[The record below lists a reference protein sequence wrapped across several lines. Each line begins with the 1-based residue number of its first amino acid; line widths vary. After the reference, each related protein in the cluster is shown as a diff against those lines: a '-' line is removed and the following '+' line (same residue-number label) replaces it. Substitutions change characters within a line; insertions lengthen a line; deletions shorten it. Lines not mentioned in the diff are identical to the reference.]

1 MAVYK
6 PRRLRNE
13 TEPEQVREPSLY
25 RSLCTS
31 LLSTL
36 LSLVM
41 LVGTTFAWFTESI
54 TTGVYTITA
63 GNLST
68 VTSYCTDLTNL
79 NWQLLNPGNND
90 LFGGTTFSKS
100 NATRTAY
107 LKLENESPNP
117 VKYLIS
123 FVYNSETAGTLKKS
137 DGTTAANQNLSELM
151 SFAYTVTSDA
161 TPTFTGTANKSLTLS
176 ESATSPFSIIVEGN
190 KTVYVK
196 LELTLGSYEGEWT
209 GTPPSIDL
217 KLELVITQPDGD
229 GKLEENNTASQTLQT
244 ETPVTVGEAATSE
257 GANLTVGV
265 TIENAPETP
274 APAGEPADKPVGE
287 GFYPARRFTESP
299 DRPSV
304 GADDPVR
311 PKTPRQRCLFPKR
324 GRAAAL
330 PPLRRFCRYSSVLTL
345 SFPALPAY
353 G

>member
-54 TTGVYTITA
+54 TTGVYEIKA
-63 GNLST
+63 GNQST
-68 VTSYCTDLTNL
+68 VTSYCTDLTKL

-100 NATRTAY
+100 NATQTAY
-107 LKLENESPNP
+107 LKLENESSSP

-123 FVYNSETAGTLKKS
+123 FVYNSETAGTLEKS
-137 DGTTAANQNLSELM
+137 DGTTETSQKLSDLM
-151 SFAYTVTSDA
+151 SFAYTVASDA
-161 TPTFTGTANKSLTLS
+161 TAEGGVPSFAHSTGHSIPLGDS
-176 ESATSPFSIIVEGN
+176 EASPFSIIVEGN

-196 LELTLGSYEGEWT
+196 LDLTLGSYEGTWRDE
-209 GTPPSIDL
+209 PKIDL
-217 KLELVITQPDGD
+217 QLKLVITQPDNND
-229 GKLEENNTASQTLQT
+229 LEENNTASQALQA
-244 ETPVTVGEAATSE
+244 ETPVTVGEAETSE

-265 TIENAPETP
+265 TIENALETP
-274 APAGEPADKPVGE
+274 APAGEPADKPIVEPAVEPVVG
-287 GFYPARRFTESP
+287 PAAEPSTETATAP
-299 DRPSV
+299 
-304 GADDPVR
+304 
-311 PKTPRQRCLFPKR
+311 
-324 GRAAAL
+324 AAET
-330 PPLRRFCRYSSVLTL
+330 SSAETAQEL
-345 SFPALPAY
+345 SSAPEATE
-353 G
+353 

>member
-54 TTGVYTITA
+54 TTGVYEIKA

-68 VTSYCTDLTNL
+68 VTSYCTDLTKL

-100 NATRTAY
+100 NATQTAY
-107 LKLENESPNP
+107 LKLENESSSP

-123 FVYNSETAGTLKKS
+123 FVYNSETAGTLEKS
-137 DGTTAANQNLSELM
+137 DGTTETGQKLSELM
-151 SFAYTVTSDA
+151 SFAYTVASDA
-161 TPTFTGTANKSLTLS
+161 TAEGGVPSFDNGTGGNITLGNS
-176 ESATSPFSIIVEGN
+176 KDSPFSVIVAGN

-196 LELTLGSYEGEWT
+196 LDLILDNYEGTWT
-209 GTPPSIDL
+209 VEPKIDL
-217 KLELVITQPDGD
+217 RLKLVITQPDNND
-229 GKLEENNTASQTLQT
+229 LEENNIASQALQA

-257 GANLTVGV
+257 GATLTVG
-265 TIENAPETP
+265 
-274 APAGEPADKPVGE
+274 
-287 GFYPARRFTESP
+287 
-299 DRPSV
+299 
-304 GADDPVR
+304 
-311 PKTPRQRCLFPKR
+311 
-324 GRAAAL
+324 
-330 PPLRRFCRYSSVLTL
+330 
-345 SFPALPAY
+345 
-353 G
+353 

>member
-68 VTSYCTDLTNL
+68 VTSYCTDLTKL

-100 NATRTAY
+100 NATQTAY
-107 LKLENESPNP
+107 LKLENESSSP

-123 FVYNSETAGTLKKS
+123 FVYNSETAGTLENP
-137 DGTTAANQNLSELM
+137 DGTKNLSELM
-151 SFAYTVTSDA
+151 SFAYTVANDA
-161 TPTFTGTANKSLTLS
+161 TPTFANEPNKSLKLGDS
-176 ESATSPFSIIVEGN
+176 EASPFSILVQGGS
-190 KTVYVK
+190 TVFVK
-196 LELTLGSYEGEWT
+196 LDLILGSYEGTWT
-209 GTPPSIDL
+209 AEPKIDL
-217 KLELVITQPDGD
+217 QLKLVITQPDNNDLED
-229 GKLEENNTASQTLQT
+229 GSSTAPQALQA
-244 ETPVTVGEAATSE
+244 EPPVTVSEAEPSE
-257 GANLTVGV
+257 GATLTVGV
-265 TIENAPETP
+265 TIENELETP
-274 APAGEPADKPVGE
+274 APAGEPADKPVVEPAGE
-287 GFYPARRFTESP
+287 PVVKPAAEPSTE
-299 DRPSV
+299 
-304 GADDPVR
+304 
-311 PKTPRQRCLFPKR
+311 
-324 GRAAAL
+324 AATA
-330 PPLRRFCRYSSVLTL
+330 PAAETSSAETAQEL
-345 SFPALPAY
+345 SSAPEATE
-353 G
+353 

>member
-63 GNLST
+63 GKLST
-68 VTSYCTDLTNL
+68 VTSYCKTLGESPTWTVLKN
-79 NWQLLNPGNND
+79 GNND
-90 LFGGTTFSKS
+90 LFSDMTFNTP
-100 NATRTAY
+100 NATQAVY
-107 LKLENESPNP
+107 LQLKNESPNP

-123 FVYNSETAGTLKKS
+123 FLCGSETAGTLKNSNSTNTPGQK
-137 DGTTAANQNLSELM
+137 LSELM
-151 SFAYTVTSDA
+151 SFAYTVASD
-161 TPTFTGTANKSLTLS
+161 TTTEGGVPSFENGTGGNITLGNS
-176 ESATSPFSIIVEGN
+176 KDSPFSILVKGGS
-190 KTVYVK
+190 TVYVK

-217 KLELVITQPDGD
+217 RLKLVITQPDNND
-229 GKLEENNTASQTLQT
+229 SEENNTTSQALQAK
-244 ETPVTVGEAATSE
+244 TPVTVGEAATSE

-265 TIENAPETP
+265 TIENALETP
-274 APAGEPADKPVGE
+274 APAGEPADKPVVE
-287 GFYPARRFTESP
+287 PAAEPVVEPAAEPSTETATAP
-299 DRPSV
+299 
-304 GADDPVR
+304 
-311 PKTPRQRCLFPKR
+311 
-324 GRAAAL
+324 AAET
-330 PPLRRFCRYSSVLTL
+330 SSAETAQEL
-345 SFPALPAY
+345 SSAPETTE
-353 G
+353 

>member
-79 NWQLLNPGNND
+79 NWQLLNPGNNN

-100 NATRTAY
+100 NATQTAY
-107 LKLENESPNP
+107 LKLENESSSP

-123 FVYNSETAGTLKKS
+123 FVYNSETAGTLEKS
-137 DGTTAANQNLSELM
+137 DGTTETSQKLSDLM
-151 SFAYTVTSDA
+151 SFAYTVTSD
-161 TPTFTGTANKSLTLS
+161 TNPEGNIPSFENGTGGNITLGNS
-176 ESATSPFSIIVEGN
+176 KDSPFSILVKGGS
-190 KTVYVK
+190 TVYVK
-196 LELTLGSYEGEWT
+196 LGLTLGSYEGTWT
-209 GTPPSIDL
+209 TNPKIDL
-217 KLELVITQPDGD
+217 QLKLVITQPDNND
-229 GKLEENNTASQTLQT
+229 SEENSTASQALQA
-244 ETPVTVGEAATSE
+244 ETPVMVGEAETSE

-265 TIENAPETP
+265 TIENELETP
-274 APAGEPADKPVGE
+274 APAGEPADKLIVEPAVEPVVE
-287 GFYPARRFTESP
+287 PAAEPSTETATAP
-299 DRPSV
+299 
-304 GADDPVR
+304 
-311 PKTPRQRCLFPKR
+311 
-324 GRAAAL
+324 AAEDT
-330 PPLRRFCRYSSVLTL
+330 SSAETAQEL
-345 SFPALPAY
+345 SSAPEATE
-353 G
+353 

>member
-68 VTSYCTDLTNL
+68 VTWYCTDLTTPNP

-100 NATRTAY
+100 NATQTAY
-107 LKLENESPNP
+107 LKLENESSSP

-123 FVYNSETAGTLKKS
+123 FVYNSETAGTLERS
-137 DGTTAANQNLSELM
+137 DGTEVPDQKLSDLM
-151 SFAYTVTSDA
+151 SFAYTVASDA

-176 ESATSPFSIIVEGN
+176 ESATSPFSIFVPGGGIVH
-190 KTVYVK
+190 VK
-196 LELTLGSYEGEWT
+196 LELKLGNYEGTWT
-209 GTPPSIDL
+209 VEPKINLRL
-217 KLELVITQPDGD
+217 KLVITQPDNND
-229 GKLEENNTASQTLQT
+229 LEENNAAPQALQA

-257 GANLTVGV
+257 GANLTVGA
-265 TIENAPETP
+265 TIENELKTP
-274 APAGEPADKPVGE
+274 APAGEPADKSIVEPAVEPVVGPAAEPSTETATEPPAE
-287 GFYPARRFTESP
+287 GTSSAETAQELSSAPEATE
-299 DRPSV
+299 
-304 GADDPVR
+304 
-311 PKTPRQRCLFPKR
+311 
-324 GRAAAL
+324 
-330 PPLRRFCRYSSVLTL
+330 
-345 SFPALPAY
+345 
-353 G
+353 

>member
-68 VTSYCTDLTNL
+68 VTSYCTDLDKL
-79 NWQLLNPGNND
+79 DWQLLNESNTT
-90 LFGGTTFSKS
+90 LFGGMTFS
-100 NATRTAY
+100 NPDTTQTAY
-107 LKLENESPNP
+107 LKLENESSSP

-123 FVYNSETAGTLKKS
+123 FVCGNETAGTLEKS
-137 DGTTAANQNLSELM
+137 DGTTTTTSEGKLSKLM
-151 SFAYTVTSDA
+151 SFAYTVASD
-161 TPTFTGTANKSLTLS
+161 TTTEGGVPSFDNVTDGNIKLGK
-176 ESATSPFSIIVEGN
+176 SATSSFSIIVEGN

-196 LELTLGSYEGEWT
+196 LDLILDNYEGTWT
-209 GTPPSIDL
+209 VEPKIDL
-217 KLELVITQPDGD
+217 QLKLVITQPDNND
-229 GKLEENNTASQTLQT
+229 SEENNPASQALQAA
-244 ETPVTVGEAATSE
+244 TPVTNNDAEPSE

-265 TIENAPETP
+265 TIENELETP
-274 APAGEPADKPVGE
+274 APAGEPADKPVVE
-287 GFYPARRFTESP
+287 PAVEPVVEPAAEPSTETATAP
-299 DRPSV
+299 T
-304 GADDPVR
+304 AE
-311 PKTPRQRCLFPKR
+311 T
-324 GRAAAL
+324 
-330 PPLRRFCRYSSVLTL
+330 SSAETAQEL
-345 SFPALPAY
+345 SSAPEATE
-353 G
+353 

>member
-36 LSLVM
+36 LSLIM

-68 VTSYCTDLTNL
+68 VTSYCTDLTNPNP
-79 NWQLLNPGNND
+79 NWQPLNESNTT
-90 LFGGTTFSKS
+90 LFGGMTFS
-100 NATRTAY
+100 NTNNTQTAY
-107 LKLENESPNP
+107 LRLENKGSSP

-123 FVYNSETAGTLKKS
+123 FLCSNEKPDTPENSNSTS
-137 DGTTAANQNLSELM
+137 TTSEGKLSKLM
-151 SFAYTVTSDA
+151 SFAYTVANDA
-161 TPTFTGTANKSLTLS
+161 TPTFANEPNKSLKLGDS
-176 ESATSPFSIIVEGN
+176 EASPFSILVEGN

-217 KLELVITQPDGD
+217 KLKLVITQPDNND
-229 GKLEENNTASQTLQT
+229 SEENHTASQALQAV
-244 ETPVTVGEAATSE
+244 TPVTNNDAETSE

-265 TIENAPETP
+265 TIENELGTP
-274 APAGEPADKPVGE
+274 APAGEPADKPAGE
-287 GFYPARRFTESP
+287 TVVEPITEPSTEAATAPAAEGTSSAETAQELSSAPEATE
-299 DRPSV
+299 
-304 GADDPVR
+304 
-311 PKTPRQRCLFPKR
+311 
-324 GRAAAL
+324 
-330 PPLRRFCRYSSVLTL
+330 
-345 SFPALPAY
+345 
-353 G
+353 

>member
-1 MAVYK
+1 MAIYK

-54 TTGVYTITA
+54 TTGVYEIKA

-68 VTSYCTDLTNL
+68 VTSYCTDLTKL

-100 NATRTAY
+100 NATQTAY
-107 LKLENESPNP
+107 LKLENKSLNR
-117 VKYLIS
+117 VKYLIR

-137 DGTTAANQNLSELM
+137 VGTTETNQKLSDLM
-151 SFAYTVTSDA
+151 SFAYTVTSD
-161 TPTFTGTANKSLTLS
+161 TNPGGNIPSFDHRTGHSIPLDKS
-176 ESATSPFSIIVEGN
+176 AASPFSVIVEGN

-217 KLELVITQPDGD
+217 KLKLVITQPDNNDLED
-229 GKLEENNTASQTLQT
+229 GSSTTSQPLQA
-244 ETPVTVGEAATSE
+244 ETPVMVGEAEPSE
-257 GANLTVGV
+257 GATLTVGV

-274 APAGEPADKPVGE
+274 APAGEPADKPVVEPAVEPTTEPTTEPPAE
-287 GFYPARRFTESP
+287 GTSSAETTQELSSAPEATE
-299 DRPSV
+299 
-304 GADDPVR
+304 
-311 PKTPRQRCLFPKR
+311 
-324 GRAAAL
+324 
-330 PPLRRFCRYSSVLTL
+330 
-345 SFPALPAY
+345 
-353 G
+353 